1 MQYRKWSDP
10 QVSSH
15 IFFVPGLLLSFGL
28 SGTFLLELGI
38 LQSIVLILSLLNHLN
53 YERPGILS
61 EVERFSARL
70 LFVYGMVQL
79 CHSPTVGL
87 LLVNVVCA
95 VLTVTITLFTNM
107 HSQYWEQLH
116 WVGLHLVPG
125 GWSTVVALNHHHL
138 I

>member
-10 QVSSH
+10 QISSH
-15 IFFVPGLLLSFGL
+15 IFFVPGVLFSFGL
-28 SGTFLLELGI
+28 SGTFLFELGI

-53 YERPGILS
+53 RERPGILS

-70 LFVYGMVQL
+70 LFVYGMAQL
-79 CHSPTVGL
+79 FHSPTVGL

-125 GWSTVVALNHHHL
+125 VWSTVVALNHHHL
-138 I
+138 L